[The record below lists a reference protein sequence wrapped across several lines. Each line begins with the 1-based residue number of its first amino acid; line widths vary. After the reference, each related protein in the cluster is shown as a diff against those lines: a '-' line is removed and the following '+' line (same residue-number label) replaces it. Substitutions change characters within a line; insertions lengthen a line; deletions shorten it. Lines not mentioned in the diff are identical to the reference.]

1 MQNTVDSTID
11 FAIDKKLEDNR
22 ANWDDRA
29 HVHAGSEFYE
39 VDKLISDPTYISPVA
54 RRDFEALKPHL
65 PGKSLA
71 GLSVLHLQCH
81 IGTDTLSWHRMGARE
96 VWGLDFSPASRDHAH
111 DIADRASAPITYVQG
126 DACRASDAIDRTFD
140 VIVTGTGAITWL
152 PDLHEWAQ
160 SIAQLLVDGGVF
172 LLRDDHPLLDALGY
186 ESLTITEDYLSGTG
200 SIDYESD
207 ESYTEDSAGLIE
219 HTMNHNWRHDFREIL
234 GSLLDA
240 GLRIETFDESPYAEW
255 RALPFLEKTERGWTM
270 PAGMPKIPLSFS
282 VVARK
287 A

>member
-1 MQNTVDSTID
+1 MQNTVDS
-11 FAIDKKLEDNR
+11 AIKEKLEDNR

-29 HVHAGSEFYE
+29 HVHARSKFYE
-39 VDKLISDPTYISPVA
+39 VEKLVSDPTYISPVA
-54 RRDFEALKPHL
+54 QRDFEVLKPHL
-65 PGKSLA
+65 PNKSLA

-81 IGTDTLSWHRMGARE
+81 IGTDTLSWHRMGAHE
-96 VWGLDFSPASRDHAH
+96 VWGLDFSPASLSHAR
-111 DIADRASAPITYVQG
+111 DIAARANAPITYVQG
-126 DACRASDAIDRTFD
+126 DAYHAVDAIDRTFD

-160 SIAQLLVDGGVF
+160 SIAQLLADGGVF

-207 ESYTEDSAGLIE
+207 ESYTENSAGLIE

-234 GSLLDA
+234 GSLLGA
-240 GLRIETFDESPYAEW
+240 GLRIEAFDESPYAEW
-255 RALPFLEKTERGWTM
+255 RALPFLEETAHGWTM
-270 PAGMPKIPLSFS
+270 PANKPKIPLSFS

-287 A
+287 KE